1 MGAIILD
8 LNMLLRSLGRQ
19 IECQLAYI
27 PIDSLKSVSL
37 ELVVLIKNVAYEP
50 DALALILEG

>member
-27 PIDSLKSVSL
+27 PINSLKSVSL
-37 ELVVLIKNVAYEP
+37 EFVVLIKNVAYEP